1 MHAPAAEPAP
11 RCPACKAELNALG
24 ERCPGCGAA
33 LDEPARAAVLRW
45 QERDWAAKRRRRRRL
60 LWFVVGTLLVFGL
73 LYGLPRS
80 FIAIGD
86 AARDELDFGDHDAD
100 FEIDLAPAATW
111 YRLARFSPLTFRLA
125 DQRRADLLAAAGHEV
140 YLDGMHFR
148 SRRHFEAAWGYF
160 QRAARIRASREL
172 VTSYASLAAQQGRAG
187 RVVALAERYPEYA
200 PSFAFQ
206 HTQALV
212 FLGRFDHAGPL
223 LARSCRSGNSAFE
236 CERASLAL
244 AAAGRWNRAARVARH
259 RVELLDRSRSSA
271 MPAPLSGIGVG
282 PERHDRERLAAHL
295 LESRILDRL
304 GRPERAAALR
314 QEVLAAGESHSWAVA
329 RLDQVARLE
338 VADRH
343 RAAAD
348 LLRQGAPEVEARA
361 RQDGY
366 PDQAWHLLALRRAAA
381 AVRRGDPDAA
391 DDALR
396 AHFGRLGAIRAG
408 GLRVGFNRFRLLFE
422 GEGALPEQHLAPAV
436 AALAELE
443 GESAAVA
450 RGWAALA
457 LCRSRLAR
465 FALDDMDACLDRAAA
480 IAGPPAVAGMRFW
493 TAAARGHWQRAA
505 SLCAE
510 RAAARQ
516 PGPGLAGRWL
526 LAELRLGRYERA
538 LEVWRRLGPDPR
550 TELQPQQVDRLLRGL
565 AALDETRSGATT
577 ARPALPDAGG
587 GGHGVQ
593 VRGAW
598 PRLAAVLE
606 ALECGRPQ
614 RAVRLLGR
622 QGLHY
627 HIYWMHGWGPLAR
640 ALFLAADPSGR
651 DLRFVLQ
658 ADVQL
663 LNSSLFHEY
672 ARFCWMLA
680 EIAGLGQQDE
690 ADGDP
695 LAAALERHR
704 EALRNTADLLW
715 GL

>member
-1 MHAPAAEPAP
+1 MHAPAAEPTP
-11 RCPACKAELNALG
+11 RCPACKAELTALV

-45 QERDWAAKRRRRRRL
+45 QERGWAAERRRRRRL
-60 LWFVVGTLLVFGL
+60 LWIVVGTLLAFGL

-86 AARDELDFGDHDAD
+86 AARDELDFGDYDAD

-111 YRLARFSPLTFRLA
+111 YRLARFSPLTFGMA

-148 SRRHFEAAWGYF
+148 SRRHFGAAWRYF

-172 VTSYASLAAQQGRAG
+172 ITSYASLAAQQGRAV
-187 RVVALAERYPEYA
+187 RVVALAERYPKYA

-206 HTQALV
+206 HTQALM
-212 FLGRFDHAGPL
+212 FLGRFDRAGPL
-223 LARSCRSGNSAFE
+223 LARSCRSGRSAFE

-259 RVELLDRSRSSA
+259 RVELLDRSRSSV
-271 MPAPLSGIGVG
+271 MPAPLAKPGAE

-295 LESRILDRL
+295 LEARILDRL

-314 QEVLAAGESHSWAVA
+314 QEVLEAGESHSWAVA

-338 VADRH
+338 ADDRH

-348 LLRQGAPEVEARA
+348 LLRQGAPEVEAGA

-366 PDQAWHLLALRRAAA
+366 PGQAWHLLALRRAAA
-381 AVRRGDPDAA
+381 AVRRDEPDAA
-391 DDALR
+391 LDALR

-422 GEGALPEQHLAPAV
+422 VDGALPERHLTPAV

-443 GESAAVA
+443 AESAVVA

-457 LCRSRLAR
+457 ACRSRLAR

-480 IAGPPAVAGMRFW
+480 IAGEQAVAGMRFW

-505 SLCAE
+505 DLCAE

-526 LAELRLGRYERA
+526 LAELRLGRTERA

-550 TELQPQQVDRLLRGL
+550 TELQPEQVERLLRGL
-565 AALDETRSGATT
+565 AALSGTRSGATGQPQ
-577 ARPALPDAGG
+577 PAAENGA
-587 GGHGVQ
+587 HRVQ
-593 VRGAW
+593 TRGAW
-598 PRLAAVLE
+598 PRLAAALE
-606 ALECGRPQ
+606 ALERGEAQ

-663 LNSSLFHEY
+663 LNGSLFHDY
-672 ARFCWMLA
+672 GRFRWMLA
-680 EIAGLGQQDE
+680 EIVGLGPQPG

-704 EALRNTADLLW
+704 EALRTTADLLW